1 MPPTETSDC
10 QPPREGGIG
19 CSVWLGRIFG
29 DLKIDIDNQDVM
41 RETTT
46 MQTIYRHIT
55 EDVADYL
62 TSKAEYEACLPTG
75 TLDAAMLCEWR
86 RNREARMAS
95 MEKMDE
101 SAWQLAFAAYERL
114 GVSLPVEDKLTYE
127 AILRH
132 GTRHVADIRKLAD
145 LAAAKEW
152 E

>member
-1 MPPTETSDC
+1 MNETAA
-10 QPPREGGIG
+10 
-19 CSVWLGRIFG
+19 
-29 DLKIDIDNQDVM
+29 
-41 RETTT
+41 
-46 MQTIYRHIT
+46 MQTTIYRQIN
-55 EDVADYL
+55 EDVADYIAA
-62 TSKAEYEACLPTG
+62 KAEYEACLPSG

-86 RNREARMAS
+86 RNREARMAA

-101 SAWQLAFAAYERL
+101 AAWQLAFAAYERL

-145 LAAAKEW
+145 LAAAKDW

>member
-1 MPPTETSDC
+1 MNETAA
-10 QPPREGGIG
+10 
-19 CSVWLGRIFG
+19 
-29 DLKIDIDNQDVM
+29 
-41 RETTT
+41 

-62 TSKAEYEACLPTG
+62 TAKAEYEACLPTG
-75 TLDAAMLCEWR
+75 ELDATMLCEWR
-86 RNREARMAS
+86 RNRDSRLAA

-101 SAWQLAFAAYERL
+101 AAWQLAFAAYERL

-132 GTRHVADIRKLAD
+132 GTRHIADIRKLAD

-152 E
+152 K

>member
-1 MPPTETSDC
+1 
-10 QPPREGGIG
+10 
-19 CSVWLGRIFG
+19 
-29 DLKIDIDNQDVM
+29 LKKDIDNQDAM
-41 RETTT
+41 NETAA
-46 MQTIYRHIT
+46 MQTTIYRQIN
-55 EDVADYL
+55 EDVADYIAA
-62 TSKAEYEACLPTG
+62 KAEYEACLPSG

-86 RNREARMAS
+86 RNREARMAA

-101 SAWQLAFAAYERL
+101 AAWQLAFAAYERL

-145 LAAAKEW
+145 LAAAKDW